1 MWAPGSWIPG
11 PMSCIR
17 KCDKDYKVWMEI
29 IAKYKSYQRV
39 WYRTMQSVKS
49 NTKCFKTL
57 LQSVVVLQCLSTIS
71 KWDVSKEIKIYE
83 SVSIYSP
90 DERSVTNMSPYF
102 TWLKPC
108 LNKQRQC
115 QYITSLS
122 FQPLL
127 FLYSL
132 LQTHFVLPVNYLN
145 RNFKFWLIVTNF
157 SFS

>member
-49 NTKCFKTL
+49 NAKCFKTL
-57 LQSVVVLQCLSTIS
+57 LQSVVGITKSVNHF
-71 KWDVSKEIKIYE
+71 KVRRNKKIKIYE

-90 DERSVTNMSPYF
+90 DERSVTNMSLHF